1 MAVQLPKTIR
11 QWFTP
16 EQACQY
22 LSQAF
27 ECEVELSDLE
37 YFCDVKQLSVMAK
50 LNQQKELELNSMY
63 DLENFFCFH
72 YAYTVPDD
80 PEFCGKLIITYHIN
94 AGIYPVRIDTHGI
107 SLFRFANNLYR
118 GVENVEFRA
127 ARIDL
132 LDSAQLDYP
141 EFSDFDITK
150 KEINKITVGI
160 NKPSGLFTHQYD
172 SILIFDLNEDDD
184 FEIGFTRHELNR
196 FIQAQT
202 EPTPETR
209 EPKELNTNERNSL
222 HALIYALTLKD
233 VEADLQS
240 AVPHDTGASKTDT
253 ASKIK
258 ARLDKQG
265 INLTAKTIREH
276 IKNAHETA
284 QELKK

>member
-107 SLFRFANNLYR
+107 SLFR
-118 GVENVEFRA
+118 V
-127 ARIDL
+127 I
-132 LDSAQLDYP
+132 P
-141 EFSDFDITK
+141 PK
-150 KEINKITVGI
+150 K
-160 NKPSGLFTHQYD
+160 
-172 SILIFDLNEDDD
+172 
-184 FEIGFTRHELNR
+184 
-196 FIQAQT
+196 
-202 EPTPETR
+202 
-209 EPKELNTNERNSL
+209 
-222 HALIYALTLKD
+222 
-233 VEADLQS
+233 
-240 AVPHDTGASKTDT
+240 AST
-253 ASKIK
+253 
-258 ARLDKQG
+258 
-265 INLTAKTIREH
+265 
-276 IKNAHETA
+276 
-284 QELKK
+284 